1 MYCISFTANNRL
13 VCYFEHWTGSGM
25 AGCFLTKTGHKC
37 SHVREG
43 SREAVRIRFHNRF
56 ICMGV
61 DISIYV
67 LPTGG
72 RI

>member
-1 MYCISFTANNRL
+1 
-13 VCYFEHWTGSGM
+13 M
-25 AGCFLTKTGHKC
+25 AGYFLAKIGHRW

-43 SREAVRIRFHNRF
+43 SREAVRIRFHHRF